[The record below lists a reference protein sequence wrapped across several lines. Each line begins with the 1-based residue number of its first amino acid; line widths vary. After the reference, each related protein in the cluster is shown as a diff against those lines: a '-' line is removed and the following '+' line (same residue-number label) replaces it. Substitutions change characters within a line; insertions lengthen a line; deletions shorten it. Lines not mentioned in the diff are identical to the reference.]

1 MQGAG
6 NEADKTAVLV
16 CLLVFLLAPA
26 ALCGPQ
32 GAALVELFPA
42 NVRDTALSVSYNI
55 GTGWMM
61 TTRRAFLAGLGAGA
75 AAMMWRSRAAG
86 SDVASHARTV
96 DVHAHYYPPALKA
109 LGLPTPMNA
118 WTLERHME
126 EMDKA
131 GVATSMLSLTTPG
144 ITQPG
149 RQGLS
154 LLRGSNE
161 YAAGLRSDHRGRF
174 GFFIC
179 VQLNDLDG
187 SLEEIEH
194 GFEVLKADGVGLF
207 TSYGNRW
214 LGDSYFDPV
223 FTELERRKAVVYIH
237 PTSPACCSRLIP
249 ELPDT
254 LIEYGTD
261 TTRAI
266 ASYIYRGAARK
277 FPNVKM
283 IWSHSGGT
291 MPFLIERFEGA
302 DRSEGAK
309 AQAPPGFRAMAGKF
323 FYDIAQSSNP
333 VASSALRRVIPVSQI
348 VFGSDYPFRTP
359 VEHVKALEAGG
370 VFTRSELQDVY
381 RRNLERLLPTLL
393 S

>member
-1 MQGAG
+1 
-6 NEADKTAVLV
+6 
-16 CLLVFLLAPA
+16 
-26 ALCGPQ
+26 
-32 GAALVELFPA
+32 
-42 NVRDTALSVSYNI
+42 
-55 GTGWMM
+55 MM
-61 TTRRAFLAGLGAGA
+61 LTRRAVLAGLGAGA
-75 AAMMWRSRAAG
+75 AAMMSRSRAAG
-86 SDVASHARTV
+86 PDVTSNARTI

-118 WTLERHME
+118 WSLERHME

-131 GVATSMLSLTTPG
+131 GVARSMLSLTTPG
-144 ITQPG
+144 ITQAGSQG
-149 RQGLS
+149 RS
-154 LLRGSNE
+154 LLRTSNE
-161 YAAGLRSDHRGRF
+161 YAAGLRSDHPGRF
-174 GFFIC
+174 GFFTC
-179 VQLNDLDG
+179 VQLDDLDG

-214 LGDSYFDPV
+214 LGDAYFDPV
-223 FTELERRKAVVYIH
+223 FAELERRKAVAYIH

-254 LIEYGTD
+254 LIEYATD

-266 ASYIYRGAARK
+266 ASYIYRGAARR

-302 DRSEGAK
+302 DRSDGAK
-309 AQAPPGFRAMAGKF
+309 AQAPEGFRVMAGRF

-333 VASSALRRVIPVSQI
+333 VAGGALRRVIPVSQI

-359 VEHVKALEAGG
+359 AEHVKALEAGG
-370 VFTRSELQDVY
+370 VFTRSELRDVY
-381 RRNLERLLPTLL
+381 RGNLQRLWPAL
-393 S
+393 SS

>member
-1 MQGAG
+1 M
-6 NEADKTAVLV
+6 N
-16 CLLVFLLAPA
+16 
-26 ALCGPQ
+26 
-32 GAALVELFPA
+32 
-42 NVRDTALSVSYNI
+42 
-55 GTGWMM
+55 
-61 TTRRAFLAGLGAGA
+61 RRAVLAGLGASA
-75 AAMMWRSRAAG
+75 AAIVLRSRAAG
-86 SDVASHARTV
+86 PDVTSNVRTI

-118 WTLERHME
+118 WSLERHIE

-144 ITQPG
+144 ITQAGSQG
-149 RQGLS
+149 RN
-154 LLRGSNE
+154 LLRASNE

-174 GFFIC
+174 GFFTC
-179 VQLNDLDG
+179 VQLDDLDG
-187 SLEEIEH
+187 SLAEIEH
-194 GFEVLKADGVGLF
+194 GFEVLKANGVGLF
-207 TSYGNRW
+207 TSYGSRW

-223 FTELERRKAVVYIH
+223 FAELERRKAVVYIH

-277 FPNVKM
+277 CPNIKM

-309 AQAPPGFRAMAGKF
+309 AQAPEGFRVMAGKF

-333 VASSALRRVIPVSQI
+333 VASGALRRVIPVSQI

-359 VEHVKALEAGG
+359 AEHVEALEAGG
-370 VFTRSELQDVY
+370 VFTRSELQAVY
-381 RRNLERLLPTLL
+381 RGNAQRLLPAL
-393 S
+393 SS